1 MKTLMLKLEP
11 VIWGLFG
18 AGMMVGALL
27 FPAWLLVGAL
37 AVPLGIA
44 PAEALSYDRALALAG
59 SLPGRLLLA
68 AAIALPLWAGAHH
81 LRHLAIDFG
90 GIARDTITGPILYG
104 IALLGSILAIVA
116 VVRL

>member
-18 AGMMVGALL
+18 AGMLAGVLL

-37 AVPLGIA
+37 AAPLGLA
-44 PAEALSYDRALALAG
+44 PAEALGYERALALAG

-68 AAIALPLWAGAHH
+68 AAIVLPLWAGAHH

-90 GIARDTITGPILYG
+90 GIARDGWVGPLLYAV
-104 IALLGSILAIVA
+104 ALVGSVLAVVA